1 MDWSIDG
8 LNAIKRGLDSIMRF
22 GNKANRPDEFGS
34 YPPVCPKWI
43 WKPEFAMQFNAIV
56 NWIAGIP
63 CDIDCNP
70 ILPNRGLWFA
80 GNPGTGKS
88 TLMRAIQRYCA
99 ITSDYRSP
107 HLPQVMVWRHAKDI
121 TSEYAEKGA
130 IALAQFSEEIKTLII
145 DDLGSED
152 IETKHYGNDKNVI
165 EEILSRRYD
174 RNLMTMVTTN
184 ITTKQVES
192 FYKVRIYDRV
202 REMFNIIEFVGESH
216 RKQFNPNI

>member
-1 MDWSIDG
+1 
-8 LNAIKRGLDSIMRF
+8 MRF

-43 WKPEFAMQFNAIV
+43 WKPEFTMQFNAIV
-56 NWIAGIP
+56 NWIAGIS
-63 CDIDCNP
+63 CNIDCNP
-70 ILPNRGLWFA
+70 ILPDRGLWFA

-99 ITSDYRSP
+99 VTSDHRSP
-107 HLPQVMVWRHAKDI
+107 HLPQAMIWRHAKDI
-121 TSEYAEKGA
+121 SSEYAEKGA
-130 IALAQFSEEIKTLII
+130 IALAQFSEEINTLII

-174 RNLMTMVTTN
+174 RSLITMVTTN
-184 ITTKQVES
+184 ITTRQVES